1 MGRVGHL
8 WSAWMRWVGGTESK
22 ENAFFQDTDQFYAV
36 GLVGYGFGCE
46 DAIPAV
52 YTNLANSE
60 VKSFIETAF
69 SQNFC

>member
-1 MGRVGHL
+1 MEVD
-8 WSAWMRWVGGTESK
+8 S
-22 ENAFFQDTDQFYAV
+22 NDDFQDTDQFYAV

-52 YTNLANSE
+52 YTNLADPE
-60 VKSFIETAF
+60 VKSFIESAF